1 MPVKTDEH
9 GGCPAV
15 TEADAATSQGMPWS
29 EGHHWKLGGS
39 GEGLLLYRFQREHGW
54 LKTFSLDFQPSGL

>member
-39 GEGLLLYRFQREHGW
+39 GEDFSSTGFRESMAG
-54 LKTFSLDFQPSGL
+54 